1 MKRYFLMI
9 CLTAN
14 AFLSVLADE
23 PSRLDIIDRIYQYAS
38 TIDTT
43 VAIEETTY
51 EYTRFKFNVER
62 KNPTLLLVP
71 SVYAI
76 AHSVQREYV
85 GETYR
90 RVTMHRFGDYE
101 SKLLLRTTTVPRR
114 HHAMKA
120 FIKYLTPQIY
130 DETIVGDNLLSP
142 FNRKNRK
149 FYHYTTDT
157 LREGTIRVYYTPKR
171 KNTQIVRGDALV
183 DPVSGKILKCS
194 FSGEYDMIN
203 FELTLYMGKK
213 GYRSLIPDK
222 CELRTRFRFIGNR
235 VTGDLVAYYN
245 MPQVLSDSIED
256 ENDYKKMCFVRPD
269 ILDQHS
275 LKLYAA
281 MFAEQ
286 RERDSI
292 QNLNN
297 GSAHRKKH
305 SGTIFLEKIEDNVLN
320 RVKTNFGMNNQGYI
334 RVNPILNP
342 LYMGYD
348 HRRGFTYKF
357 DVRAIYQFN
366 PNQELSARLKAGY
379 AFKQRQFYYR
389 IPIFYYYNKRRNGYI
404 KLEIGNGNHI
414 RNHSIKRDVEQEHP
428 DTVGQNLPD
437 FDLLNEF
444 KQNDFRLL
452 FNYEL
457 SKYVGIQFGT
467 LYQQR
472 VAIHKKAFETLGL
485 KHNYQSFAPILQ
497 LQIRPWGWRGPIFTA
512 DYDRSI
518 KGIMKSNTAYERL
531 EFNGEY
537 IHRLHKLKS
546 IQMRVGC
553 GFYTWKDKK
562 AYFLNYEN
570 FQENNIPGGWND
582 DWSGEFE
589 LLRSDTYNTS
599 EYYIRSNL
607 TYASPLLLLSWIPK
621 LGHFMEME
629 RIYLSVLDVKDIH
642 PYVELGYGFTTRL
655 FSCGL
660 FVSSGQGNR
669 MMGFKFG
676 FELFRNW

>member
-1 MKRYFLMI
+1 MKRCLLMI
-9 CLTAN
+9 CLTIN
-14 AFLSVLADE
+14 AFLSVWADE

-38 TIDTT
+38 TVDTT
-43 VAIEETTY
+43 ASIEETSY
-51 EYTRFKFNVER
+51 AYTRFNFNVER

-76 AHSVQREYV
+76 AHSIQREYV
-85 GETYR
+85 GETYS

-101 SKLLLRTTTVPRR
+101 SKLLLHTTTVPRR

-120 FIKYLTPQIY
+120 FDKYLTPLIY
-130 DETIVGDNLLSP
+130 SETIIEDNLLSP

-149 FYHYTTDT
+149 FYHYTADT
-157 LREGTIRVYYTPKR
+157 LREGMIRVHYTPKR

-194 FSGEYDMIN
+194 FSGEFDMIN
-203 FELTLYMGKK
+203 FQLTLYMGKK
-213 GYRSLIPDK
+213 GYHTLTAEK
-222 CELRTRFRFIGNR
+222 CELRTQFRFIGNR

-269 ILDQHS
+269 TLDQHS
-275 LKLYAA
+275 QRLYEA
-281 MFAEQ
+281 MFAKQLEH
-286 RERDSI
+286 DSI
-292 QNLNN
+292 QNSNN
-297 GSAHRKKH
+297 GSSRRKH
-305 SGTIFLEKIEDNVLN
+305 QLRTIFWEKIGDNVLN

-366 PNQELSARLKAGY
+366 SNNELSARIKAGY

-389 IPIFYYYNKRRNGYI
+389 IPIFYYYNKRRNGYF
-404 KLEIGNGNHI
+404 KFETGNGNHI
-414 RNHSIKRDVEQEHP
+414 RNHSISREVEQAHP
-428 DTVGQNLPD
+428 DTVGLNLPD
-437 FDLLNEF
+437 LDLLNEF
-444 KQNDFRLL
+444 KQNDYRLV
-452 FNYEL
+452 FNYEF
-457 SKYVGIQFGT
+457 SKYIGVQFGT
-467 LYQQR
+467 LFQRR
-472 VAIHKKAFETLGL
+472 VAVHKKAFEELGL
-485 KHNYQSFAPILQ
+485 KHDYQSFAPIFQ
-497 LQIRPWGWRGPIFTA
+497 LQIRPWGWRGPILTA

-518 KGIMKSNTAYERL
+518 KGILKSNIAYERL

-546 IQMRVGC
+546 IQMRLGC
-553 GFYTWKDKK
+553 GFYTWKDKN

-599 EYYIRSNL
+599 EYYIRTNL
-607 TYASPLLLLSWIPK
+607 TYESPLLLLSWIPK
-621 LGHFMEME
+621 LGNFMEME
-629 RIYLSVLDVKDIH
+629 RIYLSLLDVKDIH

-655 FSCGL
+655 LSCGL

-669 MMGFKFG
+669 MVGFKFG